1 MQLTLLFSVLT
12 TMFVV
17 AGCSQNTENILLK
30 ESIRIHDIQG
40 CSHKSPLA
48 GQYVKDIPGIV
59 TKKVNSGF
67 YLQDEQPDDRNC
79 TSEAIYIFVN
89 SFPDVLPGD
98 RVEVSG
104 RVEEFQQGE
113 MDDQNLTI
121 TEIVAHEV
129 KIISHNNSLPE
140 AIVIGSPKCG
150 IPGDNI
156 DDDGMTRFEPE
167 SDGLDFFESLES
179 MLVQV
184 NSGIVVGS
192 RNEYNEVVIITPE
205 CLKGNYI
212 SESGAL
218 IQQKDDP
225 NPERLILNLNDAN
238 TDRVNLGAK
247 LNDSVLGIMDY
258 SYGNFKLNI
267 FGKVQF
273 LESQP
278 ANIVIDNNNASL
290 TIASYNVENLSR
302 FDADS
307 KFRALATEITK
318 NLDSPDIVI
327 LQEILDDSG
336 IEDDG
341 TVSSMKTGTRLV
353 ETIEDVGDTS
363 YSFIDNVP
371 DNNEDG
377 GINGGNI
384 RSIILVREASGIT
397 LLDISQNPIIEQ
409 NPIRIGTNEW
419 SFSATRKPLIALFE
433 YKDRQFMIVA
443 VHLTSRGADSPLFG
457 NVQPIEKLEEE
468 KRVAQAVY
476 INEYLADFH
485 SHFPSINIIVVGDVN
500 DDPWSRTLEEL
511 EGNLLSNLGEKL
523 PIEERYSY
531 IMEGNAV
538 ELDYILVST
547 QTDISSS
554 IEILHINTSFDYAK
568 QVSDHDPV
576 YARFIF
582 NGEP

>member
-1 MQLTLLFSVLT
+1 MQLTFLFLLLT
-12 TMFVV
+12 TMFIV
-17 AGCSQNTENILLK
+17 AGCSQNTENIPLK

-48 GQYVKDIPGIV
+48 SQNVKNIPGIV
-59 TKKVNSGF
+59 TKKVNNGF

-79 TSEAIYIFVN
+79 TSEAIFVFLD
-89 SFPDVLPGD
+89 SFPEVLPGD

-104 RVEEFQQGE
+104 KVEEFLPGE
-113 MDDQNLTI
+113 TDDQNLTL
-121 TEIVAHEV
+121 TEIVDPEV
-129 KIISHNNSLPE
+129 KIISRNNSLPE
-140 AIVIGSPKCG
+140 ATVIGKGECG
-150 IPGDNI
+150 IPGNNI
-156 DDDGMTRFEPE
+156 DDDGMTRFQPE
-167 SDGLDFFESLES
+167 NDGLDFYESLES

-184 NSGIVVGS
+184 NSGIVVGP
-192 RNEYNEVVIITPE
+192 RNEYNEVVIISPE
-205 CLKGNYI
+205 CLKDNYI
-212 SESGAL
+212 SENGAL

-238 TDRVNLGAK
+238 TDRVNLGAS

-258 SYGNFKLNI
+258 SYGSYKLNT

-278 ANIVIDNNNASL
+278 ANIEIDNEDAPL
-290 TIASYNVENLSR
+290 TLASYNVENLSR

-307 KFRALATEITK
+307 KFRAIATDITK

-327 LQEILDDSG
+327 LHEILDDSG

-341 TVSSMKTGTRLV
+341 TVSSTKTITRLV
-353 ETIEDVGDTS
+353 ETIEDVGDTR

-384 RSIILVREASGIT
+384 RSIILVKEGSGLT
-397 LLDISQNPIIEQ
+397 LLDISQNPVIEQ
-409 NPIRIGTNEW
+409 NPTRIGTNEW
-419 SFSATRKPLIALFE
+419 SFSATRKPLVALFE
-433 YKDRQFMIVA
+433 YKSRQFLVVA

-457 NVQPIEKLEEE
+457 SVQPIEKPEEA
-468 KRVAQAVY
+468 KRIAQAAY
-476 INEYLADFH
+476 IQEYLDNFH
-485 SHFPSINIIVVGDVN
+485 NRFPAINIIVAGDVN
-500 DDPWSRTLEEL
+500 DDSWSRTLEEL
-511 EGNLLSNLGEKL
+511 EGNLLSSLGEKL
-523 PIEERYSY
+523 SIEERYSY
-531 IMEGNAV
+531 ILEGNAV
-538 ELDYILVST
+538 ELDYILTST
-547 QTDISSS
+547 QPDISSS
-554 IEILHINTSFDYAK
+554 FEILHINTVLDYTK

-576 YARFIF
+576 YARFFF

>member
-167 SDGLDFFESLES
+167 FDGLDFFESLES
-179 MLVQV
+179 MLVQA

-307 KFRALATEITK
+307 KFRAIATEITK

-336 IEDDG
+336 IEDNG